1 MLKRKYLFVTALI
14 ILMVAGFTAT
24 SLTSYFVARESLS
37 SSISNQMLPLTSDN
51 IYSEIQRD
59 LLRPILISSVMA
71 SDTFVRDWALSGE
84 EDAERIIA
92 YLNEIQSQYD
102 TITAFYVS
110 DETRQYYHPSGI
122 LREVSSDDPQD
133 AWYFRVRA
141 MREDYEIN
149 IDTDTADASRVSIFI
164 NYKVQDYDGRYIGAT
179 GVGLSVQAVT
189 QLIDTYQERY
199 DRTIYFVD
207 RQGNVTLTGRGYQGP
222 NRLQERENFS
232 LHATQILSSPSTSLE
247 IADNVGTHSYLNSRL
262 VPEFDWYLIVEQSN
276 AASEQRLDNTLINNL
291 ALSGAIMILV
301 LLAAHFT
308 LRSYQSR
315 LEQMATTDQL
325 TGVANRHLFE
335 SIFEHMSKSLP
346 RYARP
351 VSLIT
356 IDIDHFKQVNDTH
369 GHNAGDMVLQ
379 SVATVIKENIRDSD
393 SLCRWGGEEFVLLL
407 DHCTADEALILAG
420 KIGIAVKN
428 HGVAI
433 GRQTILVT
441 LSMGVTQYHIGE
453 PLDRMIAR
461 ADAALYEAKESGRDR
476 VVLAN

>member
-164 NYKVQDYDGRYIGAT
+164 NYI
-179 GVGLSVQAVT
+179 
-189 QLIDTYQERY
+189 
-199 DRTIYFVD
+199 
-207 RQGNVTLTGRGYQGP
+207 
-222 NRLQERENFS
+222 
-232 LHATQILSSPSTSLE
+232 
-247 IADNVGTHSYLNSRL
+247 
-262 VPEFDWYLIVEQSN
+262 
-276 AASEQRLDNTLINNL
+276 IN
-291 ALSGAIMILV
+291 I
-301 LLAAHFT
+301 
-308 LRSYQSR
+308 
-315 LEQMATTDQL
+315 
-325 TGVANRHLFE
+325 
-335 SIFEHMSKSLP
+335 
-346 RYARP
+346 
-351 VSLIT
+351 
-356 IDIDHFKQVNDTH
+356 
-369 GHNAGDMVLQ
+369 
-379 SVATVIKENIRDSD
+379 
-393 SLCRWGGEEFVLLL
+393 
-407 DHCTADEALILAG
+407 
-420 KIGIAVKN
+420 
-428 HGVAI
+428 
-433 GRQTILVT
+433 
-441 LSMGVTQYHIGE
+441 
-453 PLDRMIAR
+453 
-461 ADAALYEAKESGRDR
+461 
-476 VVLAN
+476 